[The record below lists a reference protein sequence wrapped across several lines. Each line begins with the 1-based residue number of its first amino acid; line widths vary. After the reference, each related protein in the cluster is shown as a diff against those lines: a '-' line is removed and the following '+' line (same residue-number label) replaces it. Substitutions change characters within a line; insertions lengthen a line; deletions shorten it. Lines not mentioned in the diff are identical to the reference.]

1 MDGLKIIEAKCP
13 NSKPLSFVK
22 KQKRQAGQVVIE
34 YILLMVVMAGIG
46 AYLVRNFASRN
57 IDEPGLIVI
66 KWNQILQFIAQDN
79 PED

>member
-1 MDGLKIIEAKCP
+1 MHGLKVIETKCP
-13 NSKPLSFVK
+13 SSKPANFASGIR
-22 KQKRQAGQVVIE
+22 RQAGQVVIE

-46 AYLVRNFASRN
+46 AFLVRNFASRD
-57 IDEPGLIVI
+57 IDEPGLLVA

>member
-1 MDGLKIIEAKCP
+1 MDGFKIIEAKCP
-13 NSKPLSFVK
+13 HPKSANFVK
-22 KQKRQAGQVVIE
+22 KAKRQAGQVVIE

-46 AYLVRNFASRN
+46 AFLVRSFASRN
-57 IDEPGLIVI
+57 IDEPGMIVA